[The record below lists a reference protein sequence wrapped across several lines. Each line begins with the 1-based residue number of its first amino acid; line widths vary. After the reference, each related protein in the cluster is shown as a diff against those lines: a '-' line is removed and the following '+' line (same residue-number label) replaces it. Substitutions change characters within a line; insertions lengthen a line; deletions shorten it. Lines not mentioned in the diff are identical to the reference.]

1 MRKPLKKI
9 LFTLAVTIGGIVSS
23 FGPEPILKFVT
34 NNNEGQIKAILRQAD
49 EKAFV
54 LGFFAVEGFPFGH
67 ATVFFNPLTSVIDPS
82 MDGKYFGYHPSNSDP
97 ISLMRMAMKR
107 PVPGRLGID
116 FDSANPKSGFLP
128 QLIHH
133 PRVFLSVN
141 EQGYRRALQ
150 AARDWTKTH
159 PDYVVGV
166 SDCVSFLAYVAR
178 EAGLLVPVRSDGN
191 MTPSVFLAE
200 LLSLNLPQA
209 DEKYF
214 IKQTAM
220 R

>member
-1 MRKPLKKI
+1 MKRPVKKI
-9 LFTLAVTIGGIVSS
+9 LLAFAITLGGVANS
-23 FGPEPILKFVT
+23 FGPRLVIRHLT
-34 NNNEGQIKAILRQAD
+34 NNNEGQIKSILRKTD

-54 LGFFAVEGFPFGH
+54 LGFFAVGGFPFGH

-82 MDGKYFGYHPSNSDP
+82 VDGKYFGYHPSRSDAF
-97 ISLMRMAMKR
+97 SLMRMALKR
-107 PVPGRLGID
+107 PVPGNLKVD
-116 FDSANPKSGFLP
+116 FDPAQPKADFLP
-128 QLIHH
+128 QIIRY

-141 EQGYRRALQ
+141 EEGYRRAMQ
-150 AARDWTKTH
+150 AAHDWANTH

-166 SDCVSFLAYVAR
+166 SDCVSFLAHVAR
-178 EAGLLVPVRSDGN
+178 EAGLLVPARNDGN

-209 DEKYF
+209 DEWYF
-214 IKQTAM
+214 VKQTAM